1 MLKTKFQTAV
11 LSVLVFTAFLCFTA
25 CSPWQVRIGQDSGDV
40 TNNTPKA
47 QDEQEPTNT
56 EKPSCDKQEEAVV
69 PEIEPEYEVEVL
81 PEILPEEQ
89 DAVQE
94 PDTKIFFGEEYVKRD
109 DVEFPKHILKN
120 IPTGPVKKQEYKLVT
135 PTQEEFDEIAVR
147 LNPIL
152 SMFLFDYDCEK
163 DNIYEFLFG
172 NDHLAYV
179 YPEYDEQVAEF
190 IAKPLAVKVENNL
203 WFWEVVGIYEDDP
216 LKIFPIS
223 EVSYDENGNLDLDK
237 AYAFCRDGIS
247 YTRSAIIGHNMF
259 SGAYIDWLVEGV
271 WNGKANHD
279 TYMQFDNEN
288 PTQIYY
294 YDGNYY
300 TPEYPMDRGGG
311 IMNRPYIQKITP
323 LGDNKYKMI
332 YYKNDGDDYSDEPV
346 YNMWY
351 ETVIGLKETQDGF
364 RFWSIFEFKYT
375 GAEWPE

>member
-1 MLKTKFQTAV
+1 MLKTKIRIAV
-11 LSVLVFTAFLCFTA
+11 LSALVLTALLALVA
-25 CSPWQVRIGQDSGDV
+25 CSLWQVHIGQ
-40 TNNTPKA
+40 NTDFDKNDTPMV
-47 QDEQEPTNT
+47 QDECEN
-56 EKPSCDKQEEAVV
+56 
-69 PEIEPEYEVEVL
+69 I
-81 PEILPEEQ
+81 Q
-89 DAVQE
+89 D
-94 PDTKIFFGEEYVKRD
+94 PDTKIFFGEEYIKRND
-109 DVEFPKHILKN
+109 IALPKHILKN
-120 IPTGPVKKQEYKLVT
+120 IPTGQVKKQEYKLVT
-135 PTQEEFDEIAVR
+135 PTQEEFDEITER

-163 DNIYEFLFG
+163 DNIYEFLFV
-172 NDHLAYV
+172 NDRFYYG
-179 YPEYDEQVAEF
+179 YPEYADEVAEY
-190 IAKPLAVKVENNL
+190 IAKPLAINTENNF
-203 WFWEVVGIYEDDP
+203 WFWHIVGIYEDDP

-237 AYAFCRDGIS
+237 AYKFCRDGIS

-271 WNGKANHD
+271 WNGKVNHD

-300 TPEYPMDRGGG
+300 TPEYPLDRGGG
-311 IMNRPYIQKITP
+311 IMYGPYIQEITP

-332 YYKNDGDDYSDEPV
+332 YYKNDGDGYGDEPV
-346 YNMWY
+346 YNKWY

-375 GAEWPE
+375 GASWD